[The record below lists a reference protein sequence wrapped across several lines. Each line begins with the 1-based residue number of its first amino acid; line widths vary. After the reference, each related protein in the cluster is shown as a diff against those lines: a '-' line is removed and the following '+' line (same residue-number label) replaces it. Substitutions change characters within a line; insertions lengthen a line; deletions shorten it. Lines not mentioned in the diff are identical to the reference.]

1 MEAVSRHEQ
10 QAFAKLVAEYRQ
22 RMIRTAF
29 RILGNH
35 EEAEDVAQDVFVKL
49 WFEADRYDSRFRL
62 STWIY
67 RVVINTS
74 LDLLR
79 RRSRESAA
87 EVLPEIPSE
96 ECYGEMELRQV
107 LGCLD
112 EKSRAVLILRYFEDM
127 KLEDIAGV
135 LEENTNTVKAR
146 LYRSLKKL
154 RACLSD
160 GSAPISVSQKGVNL

>member
-1 MEAVSRHEQ
+1 MDAKANTAEAE
-10 QAFAKLVAEYRQ
+10 
-22 RMIRTAF
+22 
-29 RILGNH
+29 RILTTEYEKFYRLAYSYVQNK
-35 EEAEDVAQDVFVKL
+35 EDALDVVQESAYKVIRDCGRVRQ
-49 WFEADRYDSRFRL
+49 AKYL

-87 EVLPEIPSE
+87 EVLPEIPYE

-160 GSAPISVSQKGVNL
+160 GSAPISVPQKGVNL

>member
-1 MEAVSRHEQ
+1 MDAKANTAEAE
-10 QAFAKLVAEYRQ
+10 
-22 RMIRTAF
+22 
-29 RILGNH
+29 RILTTEYEKFYRLAYSYVQNK
-35 EEAEDVAQDVFVKL
+35 EDALDVVQESAYKVIRDCGRVRQ
-49 WFEADRYDSRFRL
+49 AKYL

-67 RVVINTS
+67 RVV
-74 LDLLR
+74 
-79 RRSRESAA
+79 RESAA

-160 GSAPISVSQKGVNL
+160 GSAPISVPQKGVNL

>member
-1 MEAVSRHEQ
+1 MDAKANTAEAE
-10 QAFAKLVAEYRQ
+10 
-22 RMIRTAF
+22 
-29 RILGNH
+29 RILTTEYEKFYRLAYSYVQNK
-35 EEAEDVAQDVFVKL
+35 EDALDVVQESAYKVIRDCGRVRQ
-49 WFEADRYDSRFRL
+49 AKYL

-112 EKSRAVLILRYFEDM
+112 EKSRAVQILRYFEDM

-135 LEENTNTVKAR
+135 LEENTSTVKAR

-160 GSAPISVSQKGVNL
+160 GSAPISVPQKGVNL